1 MRKPPKHAESYY
13 RPPEDPGIGGI
24 RALNMKAR
32 LEMKVRGSVK
42 LRAPDPCSH
51 PAQMGLPLPR
61 PAEDKVRAWKS

>member
-1 MRKPPKHAESYY
+1 
-13 RPPEDPGIGGI
+13 
-24 RALNMKAR
+24 
-32 LEMKVRGSVK
+32 MKVRGSVK